1 MQTMSR
7 SWAGIVGVFFL
18 TACGPELGQ
27 EGPEPLEKVE
37 LEERID
43 YENDPNRFQLTMTRK
58 LAELPSAGESERKP
72 FPSNW
77 WPMRKGG
84 IAWRWLGESVLSPA
98 EKYDFLTDRQSIRP
112 VTMTL
117 AQKDYK
123 GDPVNEGAQPET
135 FEIGKAAEWEHKNHG
150 RYGARDP
157 ESWYGHCNGWAS
169 YVINEDEPMR
179 PVSVRYDAATRRV
192 TECAAPNA
200 DGCVKFELGD
210 INALGAELYWADA
223 ARMLGRRCED
233 AESDFTFD
241 AHGRV
246 DKVECRDGNA
256 GSFHLV
262 VTNMLGRLNRPFI
275 VDLTA
280 DREVWNFPVYKYEI
294 TRNEEI
300 SLQAGLREMGLPE
313 ADIANTSA
321 WPWNADAA
329 KLVRVHT
336 RLWIVEDSIPPST
349 EPAGHLLAR
358 YTTIENYDYILELD
372 AQGSVIGGEWVGR
385 SKTKH
390 PDFLWYSFSNSP
402 FAASTDDLTDRDNP
416 HIRFSVFKQILTLSQ
431 NPPAPPE
438 GVVRKQVEPKL
449 PIPDG
454 DQGGTASTL
463 SMSETFTAASVTA
476 RVRISHTYRGDLRV
490 VLSHAGRSVVLH
502 NQEGG
507 SQDNL
512 DLAIA
517 VPELAGRAVTGDWT
531 LAVYDLAR
539 QDTGILES
547 WGLDFLPDGGGNQG
561 GGQDAVIEQSAQPN
575 AAIPDNDPTGVSSGI
590 DITDDF
596 TPTRVRVSVDIT
608 HTYRG
613 DLQVVLEKDGATY
626 VLHDKQGGSAD
637 DLKATFEVPGFQ
649 GTARGRFNLIVRD
662 LARADT
668 GTLRS
673 WTLELTRSS
682 EGGQNGGGQTVT
694 RELEVRPNLAIP
706 DNSPTGVAVRLEATE
721 NLTIQD
727 LKVEVAIAHPYIG
740 DLRLELEKD
749 GVKHLLHDRQGG
761 SADDIRRTF
770 DTRGFASMNLRGTWV
785 LRVSDHASR
794 DTGSVERVKLIA
806 TGTN

>member
-1 MQTMSR
+1 MRIT
-7 SWAGIVGVFFL
+7 SWSWVGIAGGL
-18 TACGPELGQ
+18 LLNACGPELSQ
-27 EGPEPLEKVE
+27 EGPEPEGKVE
-37 LEERID
+37 AEERID
-43 YENDPNRFQLTMTRK
+43 YENDPNRFQLSMTRK
-58 LAELPSAGESERKP
+58 VAELPAAGESERKP

-84 IAWRWLGESVLSPA
+84 IAWRWLGESTLSPA
-98 EKYDFLTDRQSIRP
+98 EKYDTLTDRANIRS

-123 GDPVNEGAQPET
+123 GDPVNEDAQPET
-135 FEIGKAAEWEHKNHG
+135 FEIGRATEWEHKNHG
-150 RYGARDP
+150 RYGTRDP

-179 PVSVRYDAATRRV
+179 PVSVRYDAATRRI
-192 TECAAPNA
+192 TECANASA
-200 DGCVKFELGD
+200 DGCIKFELGD

-223 ARMLGRRCED
+223 ARMLGRRCEE

-256 GSFHLV
+256 GSFHIV

-280 DREVWNFPVYKYEI
+280 DREVWNFPVYKYEV

-300 SLQAGLREMGLPE
+300 SIEAGLREMGV
-313 ADIANTSA
+313 
-321 WPWNADAA
+321 ADAEFPNPPSWTWNTDA
-329 KLVRVHT
+329 VKLMRVST

-349 EPAGHLLAR
+349 EPAGHMLER

-372 AQGSVIGGEWVGR
+372 AEGSIIGGEWVGR

-402 FAASTDDLTDRDNP
+402 YGANTDDLTDRDNP

-438 GVVRKQVEPKL
+438 GVVRKQVEPKQD
-449 PIPDG
+449 IPDG
-454 DQGGTASTL
+454 DQAGIVSTL
-463 SMSETFTAASVTA
+463 SVPETFSAGSVTA

-490 VLSHAGRSVVLH
+490 VLTHGGRSVVLH

-512 DLAIA
+512 DIA
-517 VPELAGRAVTGDWT
+517 VQVPELAGRSVAGDWS

-539 QDTGILES
+539 QDTGRLES
-547 WGLDFLPDGGGNQG
+547 WGLDFLPDDGGNQG
-561 GGQDAVIEQSAQPN
+561 GGEDSVIEKSAAP
-575 AAIPDNDPTGVSSGI
+575 ALAIPDNSPTGVSSTI
-590 DITDDF
+590 EIAEDF
-596 TPTRVRVSVDIT
+596 PPTRVRVSVDIT

-613 DLQVVLEKDGATY
+613 DLQVELQKDGQRFL
-626 VLHDKQGGSAD
+626 LHDKQGGGAD
-637 DLKATFEVPGFQ
+637 DLKATFEVPGFT
-649 GTARGRFNLIVRD
+649 GSARGNYTLVVRD
-662 LARADT
+662 LAGADT
-668 GTLRS
+668 GTFHA
-673 WTLELTRSS
+673 WTLELTRAS
-682 EGGQNGGGQTVT
+682 EDGQNGGGQTVT
-694 RELEVRPNLAIP
+694 RELEAQPNVAIP
-706 DNSPTGVAVRLEATE
+706 DNSAAGVETRIEGTE
-721 NLTIQD
+721 NLVIQE

-740 DLRLELEKD
+740 DLRVELEKD
-749 GVKHLLHDRQGG
+749 GVKAVLHDRQGG

-770 DTRGFASMNLRGTWV
+770 DTRAFGNMNLRGTWI

-794 DTGSVERVKLIA
+794 DTGSLERVKLIA